1 MITLIWTALV
11 ILFLWFAYFFARDVW
26 KHRTDLGSAG
36 WVTTGI
42 IGFVVNFFD
51 VLGIGAFAP
60 QTALLKFTRQTPDR
74 LIPGTMNVAN
84 TIPVLIQALIFIR
97 IIEVDP
103 FTLVCMITTA
113 TLGAVIGAGFI
124 AHLSENR
131 IRMIM
136 SIALLITAG
145 FMFATKMNW
154 IQGQGNEIGL
164 HGWKLIIAAAINF
177 VLGAMMTAGV
187 GLYAPCM
194 AMVFLLG
201 LSPLVAFP
209 IMMGSCAFLMPAASY
224 KFIKSN
230 AYERKAALGMAL
242 PSIAAV
248 FIAAFI
254 VKSLPLDTLR
264 WVVIIIVLYTSAS
277 MMLSVMRKRSVEQ
290 ESSPA

>member
-1 MITLIWTALV
+1 MITLIWSALV
-11 ILFLWFAYFFARDVW
+11 ILCLWFIYFFARDIW
-26 KHRTDLGSAG
+26 KHKHDLGSAS

-97 IIEVDP
+97 IIEVDS
-103 FTLVCMITTA
+103 FTLICMITTA
-113 TLGAVIGAGFI
+113 TLGAVIGAGFV
-124 AHLSENR
+124 AGLSEQK
-131 IRMIM
+131 IRLIM

-164 HGWKLIIAAAINF
+164 QGWKLFFAASINF

-224 KFIKSN
+224 KFIRSL
-230 AYERKAALGMAL
+230 AYHRKASLGMAL
-242 PSIAAV
+242 PSIVAV
-248 FIAAFI
+248 FIAAFV
-254 VKSLPLDTLR
+254 VK
-264 WVVIIIVLYTSAS
+264 
-277 MMLSVMRKRSVEQ
+277 
-290 ESSPA
+290 

>member
-1 MITLIWTALV
+1 MITLIWTSLV

-26 KHRTDLGSAG
+26 KHRTDLGSG
-36 WVTTGI
+36 SWVTTSI

-60 QTALLKFTRQTPDR
+60 QTALLKFTLQTPDR

-154 IQGQGNEIGL
+154 IRGQGNEIGL
-164 HGWKLIIAAAINF
+164 HGWKLIIASAINF
-177 VLGAMMTAGV
+177 VLGAM
-187 GLYAPCM
+187 
-194 AMVFLLG
+194 
-201 LSPLVAFP
+201 
-209 IMMGSCAFLMPAASY
+209 
-224 KFIKSN
+224 
-230 AYERKAALGMAL
+230 
-242 PSIAAV
+242 
-248 FIAAFI
+248 
-254 VKSLPLDTLR
+254 
-264 WVVIIIVLYTSAS
+264 
-277 MMLSVMRKRSVEQ
+277 
-290 ESSPA
+290 